1 MQYAW
6 ILIVTSIVGGE
17 EVSMGTTTIVSGGVP
32 TVSVTRFNTRM
43 ACDKIAE
50 QISGGVLDGFKGI
63 GHNVSAECV
72 QVSD

>member
-17 EVSMGTTTIVSGGVP
+17 EYSSGMTTRVSGGDP
-32 TVSVTRFNTRM
+32 IVSVARFHTQG
-43 ACDKIAE
+43 ACLEVAR
-50 QISGGVLDGFKGI
+50 QIGGDAFIHQGI

-72 QVSD
+72 LVTD